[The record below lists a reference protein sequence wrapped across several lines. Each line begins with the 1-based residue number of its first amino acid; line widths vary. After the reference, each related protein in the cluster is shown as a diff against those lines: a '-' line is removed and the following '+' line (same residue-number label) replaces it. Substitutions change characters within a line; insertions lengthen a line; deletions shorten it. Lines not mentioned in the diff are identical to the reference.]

1 MKKTIA
7 VLLVVVILIMA
18 TGCGAEKQNQPTTIE
33 KTPVTYELD
42 EKNGSLFV
50 NDIDLTEKSYVYVDS
65 DKKYAKLPLLDICE
79 ALGADISKNGDNFN
93 IVFTDEAYELVPSQN
108 RLSIVNQRSNY
119 IQDPDPIINPYAE
132 NIEDKRPVYYQ
143 QTEDDFLVDSL
154 AIERFLF
161 LRNAE
166 LQIDYDEKTVKI
178 TSVKRQSAEIFVCG
192 VNIRKGAFVRI
203 NHKEYY
209 AEIPL
214 FSVLEILGAK
224 ISVSKDGKR
233 IIKYDDYKF
242 LLDENTW
249 SLFPISGMEH
259 GHNLIGEL
267 VGGPTYEY
275 YKITDDELIVDTV
288 SVAMLFYKLNLRV
301 KIDYDKNI
309 VYVDYRD

>member
-7 VLLVVVILIMA
+7 VLLVVIILITA
-18 TGCGAEKQNQPTTIE
+18 VGCGADKEKQPTTIQQ
-33 KTPVTYELD
+33 KPVTYELD

-79 ALGADISKNGDNFN
+79 ALGANISKNGDNYD
-93 IVFTDEAYELVPSQN
+93 IVFSDEAYELVPSQN

-132 NIEDKRPVYYQ
+132 NVEDKRPVYYQ
-143 QTEDDFLVDSL
+143 QTEDDFLVDSS
-154 AIERFLF
+154 AIEQFLF

-166 LQIDYDEKTVKI
+166 LQIDYDKKTVKI
-178 TSVKRQSAEIFVCG
+178 TSVKRQPAEIFVDG
-192 VNIRKGAFVRI
+192 VNIKKGAFVRI
-203 NHKEYY
+203 NHKERY

-214 FSVLEILGAK
+214 LSVLESLGAN
-224 ISVSKDGKR
+224 ISVSKDGTK
-233 IIKYDDYKF
+233 IIKYQDWKF
-242 LLDENTW
+242 VLDQKNFSLLPLSEKKY
-249 SLFPISGMEH
+249 
-259 GHNLIGEL
+259 HNLIGEL

-275 YKITDDELIVDTV
+275 YKITDGEFIVDTA
-288 SVAMLFYKLNLRV
+288 SIKPFLHKLNLRI
-301 KIDYDKNI
+301 KIDYDSNI

>member
-1 MKKTIA
+1 MKKIIA

-79 ALGADISKNGDNFN
+79 VLGADISKNGDNFN

-132 NIEDKRPVYYQ
+132 NVEDKRPVYYQ
-143 QTEDDFLVDSL
+143 QTEDDFLVDSS
-154 AIERFLF
+154 AIEQFLF

-178 TSVKRQSAEIFVCG
+178 TSVKRQPAEIFVDG
-192 VNIRKGAFVRI
+192 VNIKKGAFVRI
-203 NHKEYY
+203 NHKERY

-214 FSVLEILGAK
+214 LSVLESLGAD
-224 ISVSKDGKR
+224 ISVSKDGTK
-233 IIKYDDYKF
+233 IIKYEDR
-242 LLDENTW
+242 
-249 SLFPISGMEH
+249 
-259 GHNLIGEL
+259 EL
-267 VGGPTYEY
+267 VLNERKHSLVFEDVNYFSGHLAGGPVYEY

-301 KIDYDKNI
+301 KIDYGNNI
-309 VYVDYRD
+309 VYVDHRD